1 MPRPKSPKPTPKHV
15 TPFAK
20 AVRAAKGAKRKG
32 KKLRVVAGTAAARAL
47 GIK

>member
-1 MPRPKSPKPTPKHV
+1 MPRKKATVPTPKHV
-15 TPFAK
+15 TPYAK
-20 AVRAAKGAKRKG
+20 AVRATKRRKG